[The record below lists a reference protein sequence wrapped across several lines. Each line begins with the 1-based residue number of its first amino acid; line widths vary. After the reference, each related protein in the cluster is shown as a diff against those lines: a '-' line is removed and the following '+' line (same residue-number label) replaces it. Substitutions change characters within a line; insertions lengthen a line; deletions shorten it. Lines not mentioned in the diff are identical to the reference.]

1 MNKREIACN
10 SRTGADNFTLVC
22 TVCLHLLR
30 TYSLLR
36 GRWIRLSMLASVTWT
51 AGRME
56 SRSEHCLLTSWH
68 LYDSAANVSLQLSL
82 LVSSG
87 QQDCLVCVSSSQ
99 SFPLLWWLNLHFLDR
114 LFRLQP
120 IWRLYHPTLLGHEKG
135 LLLDIPPNVY

>member
-10 SRTGADNFTLVC
+10 SRIGADNFTLVC

-36 GRWIRLSMLASVTWT
+36 GRLIRLSMLASVMWT

-56 SRSEHCLLTSWH
+56 SSVRTLPPDELTPVKILQQVSVCS
-68 LYDSAANVSLQLSL
+68 SASCVF
-82 LVSSG
+82 G

-99 SFPLLWWLNLHFLDR
+99 SFPLLWWSNLHFLDR